1 MMFRRWVHTPV
12 APKRRAVLKRQGSI
26 DSSSTISLPT
36 PPPAVALDRV
46 MQKSMITG
54 NVHGGAFAGSAW
66 AKKPLFAREGQGE
79 SSFNSGREAVQ
90 KLQEEALRRD
100 PFQSDYAD
108 SLRDITASLAPM
120 IELHPKLAWVTKQL
134 MEPEAFSTFRVSW
147 QDDLNNWRM
156 NRGYRL
162 VYSSA
167 LPPSGAQQ
175 ILRLDHKLTHGLV
188 RMLGF
193 EQVFQSALNGVG
205 GDQVLGA
212 DLNPTSRSPQ
222 ELARFTKA
230 FCEAAG
236 VPSHGLKLAD
246 AELTNTRA
254 RFATQLA
261 HELLLV
267 WDNKSNGLLGK
278 RCVVTGSNKQSFAIA
293 KQVCLAGGKLVGFA
307 DPTGFVFTETD
318 GEEVAD
324 LESVLALEQ
333 QLSLRGNAG
342 GFAPC
347 FHLNQRVHSKLEFNP
362 IAAQVWQRTNPD
374 VVFLSEGT
382 VGELVE
388 DDAIQLK
395 AKLVVECSDRACT
408 TGAAMQLLNNNVM
421 LAPSKLVLS
430 GNGVDAKTRVQQVI
444 TAAQEFGFAT
454 NNLNAGASLAAFQH
468 LAASPMFKVPE

>member
-1 MMFRRWVHTPV
+1 MFRRWAHTPAAAASA
-12 APKRRAVLKRQGSI
+12 APKRRAALKRQGSI

-36 PPPAVALDRV
+36 PAPAVALDRV

-79 SSFNSGREAVQ
+79 SSFNSGKEAVQ

-108 SLRDITASLAPM
+108 SLRDITTSLAPM

-147 QDDLNNWRM
+147 QDDLHNWRM

-167 LPPSGAQQ
+167 LPVSGAQQ
-175 ILRLDHKLTHGLV
+175 ILRLDHKLTHGSV

-236 VPSHGLKLAD
+236 VPSTGLKLAD
-246 AELTNTRA
+246 AELTLTRA
-254 RFATQLA
+254 RFAVQLA
-261 HELLLV
+261 HELV
-267 WDNKSNGLLGK
+267 QGGGLSGK

-307 DPTGFVFTETD
+307 DQTGFVFAD
-318 GEEVAD
+318 GAGGEAD

-347 FHLNQRVHSKLEFNP
+347 FHLNQRVHAKLEFNP
-362 IAAQVWQRTNPD
+362 SAPLVWQRTNPD
-374 VVFLSEGT
+374 VVFLSEGST
-382 VGELVE
+382 GELVE
-388 DDAIQLK
+388 DDAAQLK
-395 AKLVVECSDRACT
+395 AQLVLECSDRACT
-408 TGAAMQLLNNNVM
+408 AGAAAQLASNHVT

-430 GNGVDAKTRVQQVI
+430 GSHGGVDAKARVEQVAA
-444 TAAQEFGFAT
+444 AAQEFGFAA
-454 NNLNAGASLAAFQH
+454 NNLNAGASLAAFQR